1 MTRTELEHKMAILMG
16 GRAAER
22 VVFDEISTG
31 AADDLARATDI
42 ARAMVLRYGMSES
55 LGNVTYDRER
65 ATFLEPGMPIS
76 QSRDYSEQ
84 TAREVDV
91 SVRKL
96 IDQAFEHAI
105 AILQMNRELLDRTA
119 DELLKTETLNQP
131 QIAILK
137 RAILNESTPP
147 IESIDPNSLRLLQK

>member
-1 MTRTELEHKMAILMG
+1 MAVLMG

-84 TAREVDV
+84 TAHEVDV

-96 IDQAFEHAI
+96 IDQAFEQAVS
-105 AILQMNRELLDRTA
+105 ILQMNRELLDRAA

-131 QIAILK
+131 QIEILK
-137 RAILNESTPP
+137 RSILNKSPP
-147 IESIDPNSLRLLQK
+147 PTASIDPSGLQLLQK